1 MNKGSENTEK
11 NQPDRSNLPKPDKIT
26 PRNNREAFRK
36 IAVEDEKII
45 SVIRALIRQ
54 DETEKPFH

>member
-1 MNKGSENTEK
+1 MIKELGK
-11 NQPDRSNLPKPDKIT
+11 NQPDRANLPKPDKIAA
-26 PRNNREAFRK
+26 RNNREAFRK

-54 DETEKPFH
+54 DEKEQPLH

>member
-1 MNKGSENTEK
+1 MNKEPEK
-11 NQPDRSNLPKPDKIT
+11 NQPDRSNLPKPDKIAAKS
-26 PRNNREAFRK
+26 NREAFRK

-54 DETEKPFH
+54 DEKEQPLH

>member
-1 MNKGSENTEK
+1 MNKESENKEK
-11 NQPDRSNLPKPDKIT
+11 GLIIRSNLPKPDKIAA
-26 PRNNREAFRK
+26 RNNREAFRK

-54 DETEKPFH
+54 DEKEEPLH